1 MQADELH
8 VRLEIK
14 AFLVAD
20 KRELTVS
27 GHCGNIGPLAFK
39 AVCPEKIEFSEHLVL
54 KMLEIPGKG
63 LCQYLIA
70 DIEDVLHV
78 RHFKIARDREIFK
91 ICSHIA
97 AVENVLVQRFKTS
110 THYFSV

>member
-1 MQADELH
+1 MIQRKKLNLFRRFFYLKKAKLVHLKQNLCPPNVLH
-8 VRLEIK
+8 
-14 AFLVAD
+14 FPD
-20 KRELTVS
+20 
-27 GHCGNIGPLAFK
+27 
-39 AVCPEKIEFSEHLVL
+39 VL

-78 RHFKIARDREIFK
+78 RHFKIARDREIFE